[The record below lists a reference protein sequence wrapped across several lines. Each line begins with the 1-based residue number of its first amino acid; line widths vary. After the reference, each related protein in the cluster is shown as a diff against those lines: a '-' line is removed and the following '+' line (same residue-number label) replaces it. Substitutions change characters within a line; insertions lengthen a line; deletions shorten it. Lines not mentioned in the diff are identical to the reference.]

1 MKTVMWSELSSEE
14 KINILKRPE
23 VLQSDELRLKVQDL
37 KLQVKNQGDKAVRE
51 LTKTFDKVELDSF
64 QVSKDEIQSAYQ
76 VVDSEF
82 LAALQVAIKNI
93 ESFHK
98 AQKQNIITVETMPG
112 VECKQV
118 VRPIEKVGL
127 YVPGGTAPLPSTVM
141 MLAMP
146 AQIAGCQLKVMCTP
160 PRPDGTVDP
169 HILVAAD
176 MCKVDEIYKV
186 GGVQAI
192 AAMAYGT
199 TSISKVDKIFG
210 PGNSWVT
217 EAKSQVSLDPK
228 GASIDMPAG
237 PSEVMVVADST
248 ASPESVA
255 ADLLSQAEHGA
266 DSQVVL
272 VTNSISL
279 IEDVEFN
286 IRKFCNSLKRTD
298 LIKQSLKHAV
308 FIEASDVEFIE
319 IINMYAPEHL
329 ILNTKNCE
337 ELVDKVNNAGSIFV
351 GPWSP
356 ESVGDYASGTN
367 HVLPTYGYAKV
378 FGGVNLDSFMKKIT
392 VQKLS
397 QQGLNNIAPTVL
409 KLAETEGLDAHARA
423 VQVRVDNV

>member
-1 MKTVMWSELSSEE
+1 MLWSDLTPDE
-14 KINILKRPE
+14 KLKILKRPE
-23 VLQSDELRLKVQDL
+23 VLQSDELRLKVQEL

-51 LTKTFDKVELDSF
+51 LTKRFDQVELDSF
-64 QVSKDEIQSAYQ
+64 KVSKPEVQSAYQ
-76 VVDSEF
+76 AVDSEF
-82 LAALQVAIKNI
+82 LSAIQTAIKNI

-98 AQKQNIITVETMPG
+98 AQQQTEISVETMPG

-146 AQIAGCQLKVMCTP
+146 AQIAGCSLKVMCTP

-176 MCKVDEIYKV
+176 MCKVDEVYKV

-286 IRKFCNSLKRTD
+286 IRKFCNSLKRTE

-308 FIEASDVEFIE
+308 FIEASDFEFIE

-397 QQGLNNIAPTVL
+397 EQGLNNIAPSVL
-409 KLAETEGLDAHARA
+409 KLAETEGLDAHALA
-423 VQVRVDNV
+423 VKVRLKKDV

>member
-329 ILNTKNCE
+329 ILNTKNPLCNTAWKKNYE
-337 ELVDKVNNAGSIFV
+337 K
-351 GPWSP
+351 
-356 ESVGDYASGTN
+356 ESC
-367 HVLPTYGYAKV
+367 
-378 FGGVNLDSFMKKIT
+378 
-392 VQKLS
+392 
-397 QQGLNNIAPTVL
+397 
-409 KLAETEGLDAHARA
+409 R
-423 VQVRVDNV
+423 

>member
-1 MKTVMWSELSSEE
+1 MKTVMWSELSFDE
-14 KINILKRPE
+14 KINTLKRPE
-23 VLQSDELRLKVQDL
+23 VLQSDELRLKVQEL
-37 KLQVKNQGDKAVRE
+37 KLQVKNHGDKAVRE

-64 QVSKDEIQSAYQ
+64 LVTKTEIQSAYQ
-76 VVDSEF
+76 AVEPDF
-82 LAALQVAIKNI
+82 LEALQVAIKNI

-98 AQKQNIITVETMPG
+98 AQKQDVLTVETMPG

-118 VRPIEKVGL
+118 ARPIEKVGL

-146 AQIAGCQLKVMCTP
+146 AQIAGCGLKVMCTP

-237 PSEVMVVADST
+237 PSEVMVVADSS

-308 FIEASDVEFIE
+308 FIEASDFEFIE

-329 ILNTKNCE
+329 ILNTKNCD
-337 ELVDKVNNAGSIFV
+337 ELVEKVNNSGSIFV

-397 QQGLNNIAPTVL
+397 EQGLKNIAPTVI
-409 KLAETEGLDAHARA
+409 KLADTEGLDAHALA
-423 VQVRVDNV
+423 VKVRLRNV